1 MISPLV
7 ITDRGVTLVGGGAI
21 KPVELMTALSVAP
34 TLVAA
39 DGGADRALS
48 LGQSPDLVIGD
59 LDSISS
65 AARDILSPEQIVH
78 VADQDS
84 TDFSKCLSRISAPFV
99 VAVGFTGLR
108 LDHTL
113 SALSTMVKFKH
124 LNVLMLSSEDISF
137 IAPTSMTLP
146 LMPGTRVSLYPLG
159 SARGVSSGLEWPIE
173 GIEFSPGGTVGTSNH
188 ANGIVTLHLE
198 GQVLIILP
206 RDCLSTVMMALKL
219 PKARRNQPS

>member
-1 MISPLV
+1 MIPPLV
-7 ITDRGVTLVGGGAI
+7 ITDQGVTVVGGGAM

-39 DGGADRALS
+39 DSGADRALS

-65 AARDILSPEQIVH
+65 AARDILRPEQIVH
-78 VADQDS
+78 VAEQES

-113 SALSTMVKFKH
+113 AAISTMAQFSH
-124 LNVLMLSSEDISF
+124 MNIIMLSSEDVSF
-137 IAPTSMTLP
+137 IAPPSLILP
-146 LMPGTRVSLYPLG
+146 LMPGTRISLYPI
-159 SARGVSSGLEWPIE
+159 SPSRGVSTGLQWPIE
-173 GIEFSPGGTVGTSNH
+173 GIEFSPGTNTGTSNQ
-188 ANGIVTLHLE
+188 ANGIVTMNID
-198 GQVLIILP
+198 GQMLVILP
-206 RDCLSTVMMALKL
+206 RDCLATIMTALKL
-219 PKARRNQPS
+219 PKARRYQT